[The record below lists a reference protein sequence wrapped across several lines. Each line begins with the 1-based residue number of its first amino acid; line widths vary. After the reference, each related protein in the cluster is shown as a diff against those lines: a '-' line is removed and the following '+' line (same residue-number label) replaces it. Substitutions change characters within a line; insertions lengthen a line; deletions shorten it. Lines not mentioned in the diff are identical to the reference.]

1 MRSQV
6 FGEVVL
12 AVLAK
17 AGVLLGQQLVAHS
30 AVKAGCLEA
39 VGVEQHP
46 LVAVLAGEI
55 FGLLQQQPSQ
65 PLPAAAF
72 LHKEKLDLQRVHRA
86 GGDDLAALLDV
97 KTVVLKIPHELPVVP
112 PKLLVDV
119 PVVLLGAGKK
129 FDLLHIFSPLNP
141 VGRQSR

>member
-1 MRSQV
+1 MHSQV

-86 GGDDLAALLDV
+86 GGDDAGDDLAVLLDV
-97 KTVVLKIPHELPVVP
+97 KT
-112 PKLLVDV
+112 
-119 PVVLLGAGKK
+119 
-129 FDLLHIFSPLNP
+129 
-141 VGRQSR
+141 